1 MTNPSAQTSFA
12 SFEYASKGRITR
24 REKFLGEMQ
33 KIVPWRSLLAVVE
46 PHYPKGERGR
56 PPIGCLRMLR
66 LYFLQQWYSLA
77 DEALEDSLYD
87 ITSLREFVGIDLG
100 REAIPDATTL
110 LKFRHLL
117 EKNELSV
124 QMLQAINTDLEKR
137 GLLMRAGTI
146 VDATLIAAPSSTKNK
161 SGKRD
166 PEMHSTKKGSNHYF
180 GMKAHIGVDAQS
192 GVVHTVRHTPANVHD
207 ITQGASLLHG
217 QESDA
222 YSDSAYRG
230 MGKRQ
235 ESQNGNGNGNGN
247 GKADAQWHIAM
258 TPGKRKTIKAA
269 RAQAGAVGRL
279 ARVIDEIE
287 QLKASIRAK
296 VEHPFHIVKNLF
308 RYKKVSYKGIAK
320 NAARHTVLFALANLV
335 IVKKALLNERCNH
348 VQKPVSA

>member
-1 MTNPSAQTSFA
+1 MTNRNHQISFA

-24 REKFLGEMQ
+24 REKFLSEMQ
-33 KIVPWRSLLAVVE
+33 KIVPWESLLAVVE

-66 LYFLQQWYSLA
+66 IYFLQQWYSLA

-117 EKNELSV
+117 ERNNLSA
-124 QMLQAINTDLEKR
+124 QMLQAINADLEGR

-166 PEMHSTKKGSNHYF
+166 PEMRSTKKGNNHYF

-192 GVVHTVRHTPANVHD
+192 GVVHTVRHTPANAHD
-207 ITQGASLLHG
+207 ITEGANLLHG
-217 QESDA
+217 QETDA
-222 YSDSAYRG
+222 YTDSGYRG
-230 MGKRQ
+230 MDKR
-235 ESQNGNGNGNGN
+235 EEAQNANVV
-247 GKADAQWHIAM
+247 KVRWHIAM
-258 TPGKRKTIKAA
+258 TPSKRKTIKAA
-269 RAQAGAVGRL
+269 RTQGGATGRL
-279 ARVIDEIE
+279 AQTIDQIE
-287 QLKASIRAK
+287 KLKASIRAK

-308 RYKKVSYKGIAK
+308 RYKKLSYKGIAK

-335 IVKKALLNERCNH
+335 IVKKALLSQGHNYA
-348 VQKPVSA
+348 QKPVSA